1 LFSTYKK
8 LEMVLKD
15 GLEPSRSKATDFLN
29 LTLPATNEE
38 NELSNLYWVSTEV
51 IENLRP
57 KVRCIDN

>member
-29 LTLPATNEE
+29 LTLLAANFETGDIKLETA
-38 NELSNLYWVSTEV
+38 NLVG
-51 IENLRP
+51 NL
-57 KVRCIDN
+57 D